1 MENACLISPASDE
14 KLWSKL
20 RSRVDTIL
28 EDLKT
33 NSQADVSAY
42 QSAAGFASERS
53 KRLRE
58 DSMLLLKG
66 LDSVSSTLSQLS
78 DTLNSAQKGADA
90 LANSIQAEE
99 PRAKRYRT
107 SPELTEKTTLK
118 DTGAPSDNSSDEKE
132 EKLISDS
139 AAKSSNLKTQAPSG
153 NLSDEKEEKLISDG
167 AAKSS
172 NLKTAR
178 MLAVS
183 MATKA
188 ASLSKELKNIK
199 SELNFMQ
206 ERCNHLEEE
215 NRRLREE
222 DYDRGASHDDED
234 LLRLQLEALLAEK
247 SRLAQEN
254 ADLTRE
260 NRSLHQ
266 LVEYH
271 QLTSQDLTAS
281 FEAIEGLYLDFSS
294 TVEEENGD
302 GEEETTPITPTD

>member
-1 MENACLISPASDE
+1 MEKACLISPDSEE

-20 RSRVDTIL
+20 CNRVESIVA
-28 EDLKT
+28 DLKT
-33 NSQADVSAY
+33 NSKVDSSAY
-42 QSAAGFASERS
+42 QSAEVASERG

-58 DSMLLLKG
+58 DSLLLLKG

-78 DTLNSAQKGADA
+78 DTLNSAQKGVDA
-90 LANSIQAEE
+90 LANSIQDEE
-99 PRAKRYRT
+99 PSAKRHCT
-107 SPELTEKTTLK
+107 SPKLTEKITLN
-118 DTGAPSDNSSDEKE
+118 DALAPTE
-132 EKLISDS
+132 
-139 AAKSSNLKTQAPSG
+139 
-153 NLSDEKEEKLISDG
+153 NLSDEKEENLISEG

-172 NLKTAR
+172 NLKRAR
-178 MLAVS
+178 TLAVS

-188 ASLSKELKNIK
+188 ASLSKELKSIK

-206 ERCNHLEEE
+206 ERCNLLEEE

-222 DYDRGASHDDED
+222 DYERGASHDDED

-254 ADLTRE
+254 ANLTRE
-260 NRSLHQ
+260 NQSLHQ

-281 FEAIEGLYLDFSS
+281 FEEIEALYLDFS
-294 TVEEENGD
+294 TPVGKEIED
-302 GEEETTPITPTD
+302 DKIPVTPID

>member
-1 MENACLISPASDE
+1 MEKACLISPDSEE

-20 RSRVDTIL
+20 RNRVESIVA
-28 EDLKT
+28 DLKT
-33 NSQADVSAY
+33 NSKVDASAY
-42 QSAAGFASERS
+42 QSVEVASERG

-78 DTLNSAQKGADA
+78 DTLNSAQKGVDA
-90 LANSIQAEE
+90 LANSIQDEE
-99 PRAKRYRT
+99 PRAKRHCT
-107 SPELTEKTTLK
+107 SPKLTEKITLN
-118 DTGAPSDNSSDEKE
+118 DDAMPPTENMSDEKE
-132 EKLISDS
+132 ENLIS
-139 AAKSSNLKTQAPSG
+139 
-153 NLSDEKEEKLISDG
+153 EG

-172 NLKTAR
+172 SLKRAR
-178 MLAVS
+178 TLAVS

-188 ASLSKELKNIK
+188 ASLSKELKSIK

-206 ERCNHLEEE
+206 ERCNLLEEE

-222 DYDRGASHDDED
+222 DYERGASHDDED

-254 ADLTRE
+254 ANLTRE
-260 NRSLHQ
+260 NQSLHQ

-281 FEAIEGLYLDFSS
+281 FEEIEALYLDFS
-294 TVEEENGD
+294 TPVGKEIED
-302 GEEETTPITPTD
+302 GKIPVTPIDWEHSGSSLRN